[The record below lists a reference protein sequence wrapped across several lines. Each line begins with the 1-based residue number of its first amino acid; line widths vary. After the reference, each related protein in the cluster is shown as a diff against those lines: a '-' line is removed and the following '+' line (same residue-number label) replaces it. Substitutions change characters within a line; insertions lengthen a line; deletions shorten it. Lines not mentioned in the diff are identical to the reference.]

1 MEKAS
6 AGGVSKGQQLPGLQ
20 GLPAELL
27 DAVLRQLDAS
37 SRLPVFRASKLLATA
52 LLRVVP
58 RIQLAYPTQHD
69 IQLDNL
75 LELAPFLTEVLRNRQ
90 QPKLHLTL
98 RPASSL
104 MGAMWERHRSEPA
117 AAVSS
122 ADAIRMIACMLG
134 AVPLCGAV
142 DCLAISWHK
151 GVHFPWE
158 PESSAALV
166 SSFPSLTSL
175 HLKNVRISLGHLA
188 TVAAARLLHLDLRGA
203 SIIHEGQVGR
213 SPFIGSRLQRL
224 NLCVWVGVDGTHKYL
239 YRLLPFPSTLTQ
251 LEVTDMDDLD
261 HRQWSTLARAVSS
274 LTQLQQLRLS
284 CGDSAPNATRLL
296 QALAHL
302 PSLHTLVLGYHVV
315 GHRQLD
321 ALLALTQITRLEVF
335 EYTRLSSSR
344 ASAACSWRQLK
355 VWQLDWVT
363 AAHLPLHS
371 LTHPLCL
378 QQLGADVDELTI
390 EVLAAAELNLC
401 EHNEAGLALNVSLC
415 LSKATVDLLTEQ
427 YLSRSHTAHHLSHPT
442 VASSSHSG
450 PSTSLASSNH
460 SGPSTSLASS
470 SHSGPSTSL
479 ASSSHSGPST
489 SLASSSHSGPSTSL
503 SSSNHSGPS
512 TSLASSSH
520 SGPSTSLAS
529 SSHSGPSTSLAS
541 SSYSGPS
548 PSQQYLS
555 HSRRAA
561 QRFTHPTMASSSS
574 HSGSSTSMASSSSPE
589 GHITPGGPGGNIGQG
604 VQQGGSAAGGQALM
618 QRLGR
623 CVKAVK
629 ITGQGLNEARLSS
642 ANLQALAVLF
652 PNAEIV
658 FANRR

>member
-1 MEKAS
+1 MKKSS
-6 AGGVSKGQQLPGLQ
+6 AGDVSKGQQLPGLH

-37 SRLPVFRASKLLATA
+37 SRLPVFRTSKLLATA

-58 RIQLAYPTQHD
+58 RIKLAYPTQHD
-69 IQLDNL
+69 IQRDNL
-75 LELAPFLTEVLRNRQ
+75 RELAPFLTEVLRNRQ

-98 RPASSL
+98 RPAMGP
-104 MGAMWERHRSEPA
+104 MGAMWEDTARLLA
-117 AAVSS
+117 WT
-122 ADAIRMIACMLG
+122 LG
-134 AVPLCGAV
+134 AVPLCRAV
-142 DCLAISWHK
+142 DCLAISWYK
-151 GVHFPWE
+151 GIHFPWE
-158 PESSAALV
+158 PESNAALV

-175 HLKNVRISLGHLA
+175 HFDNVRISISHLA
-188 TVAAARLLHLDLRGA
+188 TAAAARLLHLDLRGA
-203 SIIHEGQVGR
+203 SITHEGRVGR

-251 LEVTDMDDLD
+251 LEVTDVDDLD
-261 HRQWSTLARAVSS
+261 RRQWSTLARAVSS

-284 CGDSAPNATRLL
+284 CGDSAPDATRLL

-302 PSLHTLVLGYHVV
+302 PSLHTLVLGYYVV

-335 EYTRLSSSR
+335 DYSRLSSSR
-344 ASAACSWRQLK
+344 ASAACSWRQLI

-378 QQLGADVDELTI
+378 QQLGPDVDELTI

-415 LSKATVDLLTEQ
+415 LSKATMDLLTEQ

-442 VASSSHSG
+442 VASSSHSWPSTSLASSSHSGPSTSLASSSHSGPSTSLASSSHSG

-503 SSSNHSGPS
+503 
-512 TSLASSSH
+512 
-520 SGPSTSLAS
+520 
-529 SSHSGPSTSLAS
+529 
-541 SSYSGPS
+541 
-548 PSQQYLS
+548 
-555 HSRRAA
+555 
-561 QRFTHPTMASSSS
+561 
-574 HSGSSTSMASSSSPE
+574 ASSSSPE
-589 GHITPGGPGGNIGQG
+589 GHITPGGPGSSTGQG
-604 VQQGGSAAGGQALM
+604 VQQGVSAAGGQALM

-623 CVKAVK
+623 YVKAVE
-629 ITGQGLNEARLSS
+629 ITGQGRSEARLSS
-642 ANLQALAVLF
+642 ANWQALAVLF

-658 FANRR
+658 FAKRR